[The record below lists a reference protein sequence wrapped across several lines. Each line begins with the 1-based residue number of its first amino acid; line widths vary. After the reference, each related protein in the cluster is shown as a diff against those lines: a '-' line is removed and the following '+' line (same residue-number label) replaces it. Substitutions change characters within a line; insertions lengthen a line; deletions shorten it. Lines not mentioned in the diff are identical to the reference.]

1 MVDLINSLDC
11 LFLILIAF
19 IFSICFTCCL
29 LTNFAFYYIRI
40 LTALTFFY
48 SYPYISSS
56 LSVSS
61 LSVSIISSAMMLA
74 RLLFIYFKDFN
85 ELIFFI
91 FIPTIKCFTKKIVIV
106 IANLMMP
113 ILLYNTMRVNNY
125 NRKMMPKWSKP
136 YSNK

>member
-1 MVDLINSLDC
+1 LDYLVLI
-11 LFLILIAF
+11 FLAF
-19 IFSICFTCCL
+19 IFSICFTCYL

-61 LSVSIISSAMMLA
+61 LSVSIMSSAMMLA
-74 RLLFIYFKDFN
+74 RLLFIYFNDFS

-91 FIPTIKCFTKKIVIV
+91 FIWVIKCFTKTIVTAN
-106 IANLMMP
+106 ANLMMP
-113 ILLYNTMRVNNY
+113 ILLYNTMRVNN
-125 NRKMMPKWSKP
+125 NNKKMMPKWSKP
-136 YSNK
+136 YSNKSGFKIL